1 MLLLDSRASGRKA
14 AKKQHV
20 AYLFG
25 RRQAARLF
33 LIRLV
38 SYDRGRERQEMRR
51 TLLKSKIHRATVT
64 DANLD
69 YEGSVTIDRALM
81 NAADIVDH
89 EQVQIY
95 DVTNG
100 ARLTTY
106 AIPGPVGSGA
116 ICINGAAAHL
126 VKAGDLVILATYA
139 EYDEAQV
146 RHHRPRVV
154 FVDGENQIAE
164 HITAETGS

>member
-1 MLLLDSRASGRKA
+1 
-14 AKKQHV
+14 
-20 AYLFG
+20 
-25 RRQAARLF
+25 
-33 LIRLV
+33 
-38 SYDRGRERQEMRR
+38 MRR

-81 NAADIVDH
+81 DAADIVDH
-89 EQVQIY
+89 ERVDIY

-106 AIPGPVGSGA
+106 AIPGPAGSGVV
-116 ICINGAAAHL
+116 CINGAAAHL

-139 EYDEAQV
+139 EFDEAEV
-146 RHHRPRVV
+146 RGHRPRVV
-154 FVDGENQIAE
+154 FVDAENAIAE
-164 HITAETGS
+164 PVAAERGE